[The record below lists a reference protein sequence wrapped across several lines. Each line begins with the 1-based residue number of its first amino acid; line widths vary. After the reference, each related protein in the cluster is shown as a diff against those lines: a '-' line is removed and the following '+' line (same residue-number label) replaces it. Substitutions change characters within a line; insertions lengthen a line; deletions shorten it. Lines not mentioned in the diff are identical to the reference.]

1 MDIKFTNNEEVE
13 NIVNNPAIKE
23 SVVKNTELKNML
35 VEYVGEK
42 ENPVDGNV
50 TVEMIVETMSRE
62 FPEFLLVLA
71 EENYIRGYHQAL
83 SDVEEGWKLSKKED
97 VQQ

>member
-13 NIVNNPAIKE
+13 DIVNNPAIKE
-23 SVVKNTELKNML
+23 PVVKNTELKNIL
-35 VEYVGEK
+35 VDYIGEK
-42 ENPVDGNV
+42 ENPKDGNV
-50 TVEMIVETMSRE
+50 TVEMIVEIMAKE

-83 SDVEEGWKLSKKED
+83 EDIDEGMKIAQENEE
-97 VQQ
+97 QY

>member
-50 TVEMIVETMSRE
+50 TVEMIVEIMSRE

>member
-1 MDIKFTNNEEVE
+1 MDIKFTNDEEVE
-13 NIVNNPAIKE
+13 SIVNNPAIKE

-35 VEYVGEK
+35 VDYIGEK
-42 ENPVDGNV
+42 ENPKDGNV
-50 TVEMIVETMSRE
+50 TVEMIVETMAKE

-83 SDVEEGWKLSKKED
+83 SDVEEGWKLSKEED